1 MAENLAVLHV
11 VGRTADGRLW
21 HTMRSP
27 TGWTPFSDVLLNAGL
42 FSQSVHAVDVACA
55 RRLAS
60 VSPVVEGLYV
70 FVALAGTSPRLL
82 FLSSDTGAWSE
93 EGLSGF
99 PIARGVGAAALTS
112 FSQGGTP
119 HAELHVAVV
128 TDNGHLLAAEHQYG
142 AASSV
147 TPQDVEATAGVDRG
161 DFEAVALP
169 SSVGIDTNSVPL
181 VGVTA
186 QGRLFRSSGSGG
198 NWQPFDELVGS
209 TVAGKLSADV
219 IDADIAAESMA
230 TSIVAVTGDGHVWIA
245 SQFSNGTWA
254 KWLDLETY
262 TGTFSGGSWSG
273 TYTATADVGSF
284 SKVSCAAT
292 NEGLHVVG
300 VTTNGRLWHQLRSN
314 MMPVFRDVEQVG
326 VGQDVGSFTAVA
338 CA

>member
-1 MAENLAVLHV
+1 M
-11 VGRTADGRLW
+11 
-21 HTMRSP
+21 
-27 TGWTPFSDVLLNAGL
+27 LLSAGL

-93 EGLSGF
+93 EGLAGF

-142 AASSV
+142 AASPV

-169 SSVGIDTNSVPL
+169 SSACIDTNSVPL
-181 VGVTA
+181 VAVTA
-186 QGRLFRSSGSGG
+186 QGRGRQEPGFAGALGESPVCELRASHASVAPNGSSGKPSKAYVNSG
-198 NWQPFDELVGS
+198 
-209 TVAGKLSADV
+209 LS
-219 IDADIAAESMA
+219 
-230 TSIVAVTGDGHVWIA
+230 
-245 SQFSNGTWA
+245 N
-254 KWLDLETY
+254 
-262 TGTFSGGSWSG
+262 FSG
-273 TYTATADVGSF
+273 
-284 SKVSCAAT
+284 C
-292 NEGLHVVG
+292 
-300 VTTNGRLWHQLRSN
+300 
-314 MMPVFRDVEQVG
+314 
-326 VGQDVGSFTAVA
+326 
-338 CA
+338 